1 MGDSIAF
8 WKDLMNHPNYDDWW
22 KARNPRNFVTNI
34 KPAVLVVGGTFDAED
49 CFGAWSLYKAIE
61 TKNNNTDN
69 RLVMGPWFHGGW
81 GGRSDGNYLGNV
93 RFGKKTSE
101 YYQQNIEIPFF
112 NFYLKLKGTVT

>member
-1 MGDSIAF
+1 MQKIVLVPGV
-8 WKDLMNHPNYDDWW
+8 Y
-22 KARNPRNFVTNI
+22 I
-34 KPAVLVVGGTFDAED
+34 KPL
-49 CFGAWSLYKAIE
+49 K

-81 GGRSDGNYLGNV
+81 GGRSDGTYLGNV

-112 NFYLKLKGTVT
+112 NFYLKLKGTVRDIAEATIFFTGENEWRNLKNGRLKEVEYQRLFIGSKWKIII